1 MTTSA
6 VWQNYSSDL
15 KRFIF
20 NILKDEQAANDVLQ
34 EVFIKVHLK
43 LHTVIDAGKL
53 KPWLFA
59 IAKNQTLDYLS
70 KQTKH
75 TEIQSLEF
83 EEVAPEPKEHNA
95 KDCLLGILKSLP
107 EKYRNP
113 ITLYDVKGKKQQA
126 IANELQ
132 LPLPTVKSL
141 IQRAR
146 KMVIKGYMDCCDFTL
161 NKHGKLVGEIKEKQ
175 FCKVCNG

>member
-1 MTTSA
+1 MTTST
-6 VWQNYSSDL
+6 VWQTYSTDL

-20 NILKDEQAANDVLQ
+20 NKLKDEQATNDVLQ
-34 EVFIKVHLK
+34 EVFVKVHLK
-43 LHTVIDAGKL
+43 LHALHDQDKI
-53 KPWLFA
+53 KPWLYA

-70 KQTKH
+70 KQTRHIKIPSAELEDASDGAKQH
-75 TEIQSLEF
+75 T
-83 EEVAPEPKEHNA
+83 AN
-95 KDCLLGILKSLP
+95 DCLLGILKSLP

-113 ITLYDVKGKKQQA
+113 ITLYDVKGKKQQT

-146 KMVIKGYMDCCDFTL
+146 KMVVKGYMDCCDFTL
-161 NKHGKLVGEIKEKQ
+161 NKNGKLVGEIKEKQ